1 MSAQLVTTAGTVD
14 VLECEVS
21 MPRYGAWVVR
31 GLTDADVLATGAA
44 SLVYGSVTLVGTL
57 RERSLVQQQGAQ
69 RFELVGGAGGLG
81 TTLAPRYY
89 RGAPSSTIIGDALAD
104 AGETLSTTSDAALM
118 SGTVERYVRP
128 EGTTGAALRD
138 LVRRIGGT
146 WRVLDDGTVWVG
158 TDSWASL
165 TVDPTDV
172 DQEDPEAGV
181 VVLTPSGLDARPGRT
196 VLGRRV
202 SHVVHRLRGG
212 AMTSELWLERAEVES
227 TTEDRAKAA
236 LAALVRHYAPLDGV
250 RLYRARV
257 VSQAADGTLDV
268 RLDSATMPTLSR
280 VPLRIGPGLVAR
292 VPAGARCLVA
302 FEDGDRS
309 KPVAILGEGATTDL
323 TRIEVRG
330 GTAKVGRVGDSVDVG
345 TLSGTANLGT
355 GVVMFTWQPPGTPPP
370 APVVLTSIPLAGLIS
385 SGAEALRA

>member
-1 MSAQLVTTAGTVD
+1 MSAQLVTTSGTVD
-14 VLECEVS
+14 VLSFELS

-31 GLTDADVLATGAA
+31 GLTDADALATGAA
-44 SLVYGSVTLVGTL
+44 SLVYGSTTLVGTL
-57 RERSLVQQQGAQ
+57 RERPMAQQQGAQ
-69 RFELVGGAGGLG
+69 RFELVGGAGGLQ
-81 TTLAPRYY
+81 TVLTPRSY
-89 RGAPSSTIIGDALAD
+89 RGAPASTIIGDALGD
-104 AGETLSTTSDAALM
+104 AGESLSTTSDAALM

-146 WRVLDDGTVWVG
+146 WRMLDDGTVWVG
-158 TDSWASL
+158 ADTWASL

-172 DQEDPEAGV
+172 EREDPEAGV

-202 SHVVHRLRGG
+202 SHVVHRLAGG
-212 AMTSELWLERAEVES
+212 KLTSELWLERAEVET
-227 TTEDRAKAA
+227 TTEDRARAA
-236 LAALVRHYAPLDGV
+236 LAALVRHYAPSETLK
-250 RLYRARV
+250 LYRARV
-257 VSQAADGTLDV
+257 VTQHADGTLDL
-268 RLDSATMPTLSR
+268 RLDAASMPTVSR

-302 FEDGDRS
+302 FEDGDRA

-330 GTAKVGRVGDSVDVG
+330 GTAKVGRVGDAVDVG
-345 TLSGTANLGT
+345 TLSALANTGT
-355 GVVMFTWQPPGTPPP
+355 GVVTFTWQPPGTPPP
-370 APVVLTSIPLAGLIS
+370 TPIVTTSLPLEGLIAD
-385 SGAEALRA
+385 GAEALRA